1 VNQPAENQP
10 AESSETSSVLGNEI
24 DEAEWSSGR
33 VLRWA
38 YRQFPQGIAIGS
50 AFGLEGIALIDM
62 AAQVHPQPRVF
73 VLDTSFLFPE
83 TYRLIEQIE
92 SRYRISVERVLPEL
106 SPEAQAKSHGEQL
119 WNRDPDLC
127 CWLRKVQPLEKHLR
141 DLRAWITSVRRDQTS
156 ERARI
161 RKVAWDPR
169 FCVVKINPLADW
181 PRERVWHYVRERKL
195 PYNPLHDRN
204 YPSLGCVQCTR
215 AVAAGEN
222 PRDGRWP
229 GFAKT
234 ECGLHT
240 IPPGPPLP

>member
-1 VNQPAENQP
+1 MD
-10 AESSETSSVLGNEI
+10 G
-24 DEAEWSSGR
+24 AEWSPRR
-33 VLRWA
+33 VLGWA

-62 AAQVHPQPRVF
+62 AARVQARPRVF

-92 SRYRISVERVLPEL
+92 SRYHISVERVLPDL
-106 SPEAQAKSHGEQL
+106 SPEAQAQSHGEQL

-127 CWLRKVQPLEKHLR
+127 CRLRKVEPLEKYLR
-141 DLRAWITSVRRDQTS
+141 NLRAWVTSIRRDHTP
-156 ERARI
+156 ERSCI

-169 FCVVKINPLADW
+169 FRIVKINPLADW
-181 PRERVWHYVRERKL
+181 PRERVWHYVREWKL
-195 PYNPLHDRN
+195 PYNPLLDRN
-204 YPSLGCVQCTR
+204 YPSVGCVQCTR
-215 AVAAGEN
+215 AVTAGEN

-234 ECGLHT
+234 ECGLHAPSAEPT
-240 IPPGPPLP
+240 LR